1 MSIAHVTST
10 VSHDVPWE
18 WNGRQMSA
26 AEFDTLSG
34 LPAGYRYEL
43 INGVLIVSPFPGIGE
58 RDANDFLGYLLRTYQ
73 LNSPLGKALTLTAPE
88 QDLRFGSTRRRCDRA
103 IWCGGTNRPDPVHD
117 LPRIVIEIVSQRQ
130 RDRQRDYEIKRDEYL
145 RAGIREYWM
154 IDRFDRKLSVSAAAQ
169 TRTYNSNDSYQTE
182 LLPGFELNL
191 ADLFKLTDRWTGQ
204 E

>member
-1 MSIAHVTST
+1 MSIAHVTPT

-26 AEFDTLSG
+26 AEFDSLSG

-58 RDANDFLGYLLRTYQ
+58 RDANGELEFLLRDYQ
-73 LNSPLGKALTLTAPE
+73 RRHPKGTSLQLTVAE

-103 IWCGGTNRPDPVHD
+103 IWCGGTNTPDPVHD
-117 LPRIVIEIVSQRQ
+117 LPQIVIEIVSQRQ

-145 RAGIREYWM
+145 RAGIREYWV
-154 IDRFDRKLSVSAAAQ
+154 IDRFERQLSVSAASQ
-169 TRTYNSNDSYQTE
+169 TRTYSSNDSYQTE

-191 ADLFKLTDRWTGQ
+191 AELFKLTDRWTGQ

>member
-1 MSIAHVTST
+1 MSIAHVTPT

-58 RDANDFLGYLLRTYQ
+58 RDANDYLGYLLRNYQ

-103 IWCGGTNRPDPVHD
+103 IWCGETNTTDPVHD
-117 LPRIVIEIVSQRQ
+117 LPQIVIEIVSQRQ